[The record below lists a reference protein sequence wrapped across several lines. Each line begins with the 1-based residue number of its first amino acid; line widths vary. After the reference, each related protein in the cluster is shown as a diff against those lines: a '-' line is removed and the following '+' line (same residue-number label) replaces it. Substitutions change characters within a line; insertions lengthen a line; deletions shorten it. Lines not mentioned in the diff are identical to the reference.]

1 MSLVLFLNA
10 AMMLRAVEKAAPVAS
25 SAASETHATSENTL
39 KPGPDDGRIAFV
51 AAKLLEGMH
60 YSRQEFNDD
69 VSRQFLDRYLETL
82 DPQHVHFLQSDIAE
96 FETYRTTLDNLTL
109 GRRGKAD
116 TAPAYDIFSRFMQR
130 LEERIAYV
138 QSLLKTE
145 KFEFN
150 TNERIVA
157 NRRESP
163 YPKDLAEAK
172 QLWRERLRFEYLQEK
187 LGRAG
192 TKKKADAA
200 KVEKKP
206 AKDLDAEIT
215 ELLSRRYQRN
225 LRTFKEWTSD
235 EVLEVYL
242 TSLAHI
248 YDPHSDYLGKQQLEN
263 FAIGMNLELFGIG
276 AELSSPDGY
285 CTINKLVEGGPAAQS
300 KQLKVKDRIVAVA
313 QGDQPPVDV
322 VDMALNKVVQMI
334 RGKKG
339 TEVRLT
345 VMPADSDEHKIVTLV
360 RDRIKLEEQ
369 AAKAKIID
377 LPGKDGTVR
386 MGVIDL
392 PSFYASFDMGQ
403 KKMELAN
410 QEGSGS
416 AKGASGV
423 STSADVTKLLNKL
436 KEEKV
441 SGIILDL
448 RHNGGGSLE
457 EAIKLTGLFI
467 KEGPVVQVK
476 AFDGSVQVDTDP
488 DPSVVYD
495 GPLVVLTSRFSASAS
510 EIVAG
515 ALQDYGR
522 ALIVGDSSTHGKGT
536 VQNVNDLRTFMQR
549 GDLTTGN
556 NPGALK
562 LTIRKFYRASGAST
576 QWKGVMPDIVLPS
589 VLNYWKDIGERSL
602 DNSLPWDTIK
612 SADYERVNRVAPY
625 LSELLKRSTSR
636 IATNQDFA
644 YIREDIELFKK
655 QQEDKTVSLNEQER
669 IKEKE
674 EAEAREKARKQ
685 ERLAR
690 KDTEEKTYEITLK
703 LADQP
708 GLPPPVVKTNSL
720 IARASQS
727 GGAVSASKDSVS
739 LAATEPAQ
747 NPGLDTEEQ
756 EEKAPPVDA
765 TLNEAEQIMMDYVAL
780 LAKGRLAASKN

>member
-1 MSLVLFLNA
+1 
-10 AMMLRAVEKAAPVAS
+10 MLLRGVEKAAPAGSSPAS
-25 SAASETHATSENTL
+25 DNHTASENTL
-39 KPGPDDGRIAFV
+39 KPGADDGRIAFV

-82 DPQHVHFLQSDIAE
+82 DPQHVHFLQSDLAE

-130 LEERIAYV
+130 LEERTAYA
-138 QSLLKTE
+138 QNLLKNE

-150 TNERIVA
+150 TDERIVA

-172 QLWRERLRFEYLQEK
+172 QLWSERLRFEYLQEK
-187 LGRAG
+187 LGRTG
-192 TKKKADAA
+192 TKKKTDAA
-200 KVEKKP
+200 KATKN
-206 AKDLDAEIT
+206 LDSEIT

-225 LRTFKEWTSD
+225 LRTFKEWSSD
-235 EVLEVYL
+235 EVLEIYL

-345 VMPADSDEHKIVTLV
+345 VMPADSDEHKIVTLI

-386 MGVIDL
+386 VGVIDL
-392 PSFYASFDMGQ
+392 PSFYAPFDVGQ

-410 QEGSGS
+410 QEGSGP
-416 AKGASGV
+416 AKGASEIH
-423 STSADVTKLLNKL
+423 STSADVTKLINKL

-441 SGIILDL
+441 GGIILDL

-467 KEGPVVQVK
+467 KEGPIVQVR
-476 AFDGSVQVDTDP
+476 AFDGSVQVDTDS
-488 DPSVVYD
+488 DPAVVYD

-536 VQNVNDLRTFMQR
+536 VQNVNDLRTFMR
-549 GDLTTGN
+549 PGDLTTGN

-576 QWKGVMPDIVLPS
+576 QWKGVMPDIVMPS
-589 VLNYWKDIGERSL
+589 VLNYWKDVGERSL

-612 SADYERVNRVAPY
+612 SADYEKVNRVAPY
-625 LSELLKRSTSR
+625 LSELLKRSTAR
-636 IATNQDFA
+636 IATNQDFT
-644 YIREDIELFKK
+644 YIREDIEIFKK

-685 ERLAR
+685 ERFAR

-708 GLPPPVVKTNSL
+708 GLPAPVVKTNSL
-720 IARASQS
+720 IARASQG

-739 LAATEPAQ
+739 LAATAPAQ
-747 NPGLDTEEQ
+747 DPNVNAEEQ
-756 EEKAPPVDA
+756 EEKAPTVDA
-765 TLNEAEQIMMDYVAL
+765 TLNEAEQIMIDYVSL
-780 LAKGRLAASKN
+780 LAKARFAASKN